1 MRYFLSDP
9 FWYILCLLLGVD
21 YTEWDMECGSTVR
34 ESGRDLVDALYVC
47 GYKSLFHL
55 RWAQLRQMAKGVN
68 NV

>member
-1 MRYFLSDP
+1 MIYLFADP

-21 YTEWDMECGSTVR
+21 YLRWDMNCAEVVH

-55 RWAQLRQMAKGVN
+55 RWAMLRQMAKGGG
-68 NV
+68 